1 MSRNLFRLIVALL
14 VVQSTFS
21 LKAAIMNTTLTYG
34 PESNFSRRYLYS
46 LIDTTSK
53 YETYV
58 GTELVNWIGK
68 YYPNICKY
76 FNKS

>member
-1 MSRNLFRLIVALL
+1 MSRNLFRLIIALL

-21 LKAAIMNTTLTYG
+21 LKAAIVNTNLTYG
-34 PESNFSRRYLYS
+34 PESKFSSGYLYS

-53 YETYV
+53 YETYA

-76 FNKS
+76 FNIS